1 MKTQI
6 LAGLICLSLLMAC
19 NGDDKKE
26 AVQAE
31 KPATVNT
38 DEVQLT
44 AEQAKNAG
52 ILIGKVEQKAM
63 HSTINVNGVVDVPPE
78 NTYSVSAPMGG
89 YIKKMIMM
97 PGMLVKKGAVLALVE
112 DQQYIQLQQDYLT
125 SVNRLKF
132 LAADYTRQKGLNQTK
147 ATSDKIFQQTE
158 SDYNNQK
165 VLVKA
170 LAQKLKLIGINPE
183 TLNENS
189 ITRNIKVYSPI
200 SGYVTKVNVNTGK
213 FVNATDI
220 LFELISPGE
229 LHANLTVFERD
240 AASLKLGQEVICNT
254 TANPEK
260 KYIAKVHLITPNI
273 EDDRTTSVHC
283 DIQNSDHKLLPGTF
297 LNAAISIGAAKVDAL
312 PEDAVVKWENKYYIF
327 EELDNKRFKMLPVE
341 IGAAID
347 GFIEIKT
354 NKKPGNVVT
363 KNAYAILMKMKNGGE
378 EGE

>member
-6 LAGLICLSLLMAC
+6 LVGLVGLAVLLAC
-19 NGDDKKE
+19 NRAGKNE
-26 AVQAE
+26 TVRAE
-31 KPATVNT
+31 KPAAVNQ

-44 AEQAKNAG
+44 DEQAKNAG
-52 ILIGKVEQKAM
+52 ILTGKIEQKVM
-63 HSTINVNGVVDVPPE
+63 HSTLNVNGVVDVPPE
-78 NTYSVSAPMGG
+78 NTYSVSVPMGG
-89 YIKKMIMM
+89 YIKKMIIL
-97 PGMLVKKGAVLALVE
+97 PGMPVKKGAVLALVE

-125 SVNRLKF
+125 SGNRLKF

-170 LAQKLKLIGINPE
+170 LAQKLRLIGIDPE

-189 ITRNIKVYSPI
+189 ITRNIKIYSPI

-220 LFELISPGE
+220 LFELIRPGD

-240 AASLKLGQEVICNT
+240 AARLKIGQEVICHT
-254 TANPEK
+254 TADPEK
-260 KYIAKVHLITPNI
+260 KYIAKIHLITPNI
-273 EDDRTTSVHC
+273 EGDRTTSVHC
-283 DIQNSDHKLLPGTF
+283 DIQNSDNKLLPGTF
-297 LNAAISIGAAKVDAL
+297 LNAAISIGTSKVDAL

-327 EELDNKRFKMLPVE
+327 EELGNKRYKMIPVG
-341 IGAAID
+341 IGTALD

-354 NKKPGNVVT
+354 SKKLSNVVT

>member
-6 LAGLICLSLLMAC
+6 LAGLVCLSLLMAC
-19 NGDDKKE
+19 NNKDKKE
-26 AVQAE
+26 VVQTE

-44 AEQAKNAG
+44 DEQAKNAG
-52 ILIGKVEQKAM
+52 ILTGKIIQKTM
-63 HSTINVNGVVDVPPE
+63 HSVINVNGVVDVPPE
-78 NTYSVSAPMGG
+78 NSYSVSVPMGG
-89 YIKKMIMM
+89 YIKKMIIM
-97 PGMLVKKGAVLALVE
+97 PGMLVKKGTVLATVE

-125 SVNRLKF
+125 SQNRLKF
-132 LAADYTRQKGLNQTK
+132 LATDYTRQKGLNQTK

-170 LAQKLKLIGINPE
+170 LAQKLRLIGINPE

-189 ITRNIKVYSPI
+189 ITRTIKIYSPI
-200 SGYVTKVNVNTGK
+200 GGYVTKVNVNTGK

-220 LFELISPGE
+220 LFELIGSGE
-229 LHANLTVFERD
+229 LHANLTVFEKD
-240 AASLKLGQEVICNT
+240 AASLKKGQEVICSST
-254 TANPEK
+254 MNPEK
-260 KYIAKVHLITPNI
+260 KYIAKIHLITPNI
-273 EDDRTTSVHC
+273 EDDRTTTVHC
-283 DIQNSDHKLLPGTF
+283 DIQNPDPKLLPGAF
-297 LNAAISIGAAKVDAL
+297 LNAAIAVSNQTVNAL
-312 PEDAVVKWENKYYIF
+312 PEDAIVKWENKYYIF
-327 EELDNKRFKMLPVE
+327 EEAGHQRYQMIPVE
-341 IGAAID
+341 IGPTMD

-354 NKKPGNVVT
+354 SKRLGNVVT

>member
-6 LAGLICLSLLMAC
+6 LAALVCMSLLLAC
-19 NGDDKKE
+19 SNGDQKE
-26 AVQAE
+26 TVQSE
-31 KPATVNT
+31 KPAAVHT
-38 DEVQLT
+38 DQVQLT
-44 AEQAKNAG
+44 DAQAKNAG
-52 ILIGKVEQKAM
+52 ILTGKVIQKTM

-78 NTYSVSAPMGG
+78 NTYSVSVPMGG
-89 YIKKMIMM
+89 YIKKMIIM
-97 PGMLVKKGAVLALVE
+97 PGMFVKKGAVLAMVE

-125 SVNRLKF
+125 SQNRLKF
-132 LAADYTRQKGLNQTK
+132 LAVDYARQKGLNQTK

-165 VLVKA
+165 VLAKA
-170 LAQKLKLIGINPE
+170 LAQKLRLIGINPE

-189 ITRNIKVYSPI
+189 ISRNIKIYSPI

-220 LFELISPGE
+220 LFELIGPGE
-229 LHANLTVFERD
+229 LHANLTVLEKD
-240 AASLKLGQEVICNT
+240 AASLKTGQEVICNT
-254 TANPEK
+254 TTNPEK
-260 KYIAKVHLITPNI
+260 KYIAKIHLITPNI
-273 EDDRTTSVHC
+273 EDDRTTTVHC
-283 DIQNSDHKLLPGTF
+283 DIQNSDHKLLPGSF
-297 LNAAISIGAAKVDAL
+297 LNAAIAIGNETVDAL

-327 EELDNKRFKMLPVE
+327 EEVGHQLYKMVPVE
-341 IGAAID
+341 IGTTMD

-354 NKKPGNVVT
+354 NKKPGIVVT

>member
-1 MKTQI
+1 MKIQI
-6 LAGLICLSLLMAC
+6 LAGLVCMSLLLAC
-19 NGDDKKE
+19 NGKDKKE
-26 AVQAE
+26 TVRAE
-31 KPATVNT
+31 KPATTNT
-38 DEVQLT
+38 AEVQLT
-44 AEQAKNAG
+44 DEQVKNAG
-52 ILIGKVEQKAM
+52 IVIGKIEQKTM

-78 NTYSVSAPMGG
+78 NTYSVSVPMGG
-89 YIKKMIMM
+89 YVKKMIIM

-125 SVNRLKF
+125 SGNRLKF
-132 LAADYTRQKGLNQTK
+132 LEADYTRQKGLNQTK

-170 LAQKLKLIGINPE
+170 LAQKLRLIGINPE

-189 ITRNIKVYSPI
+189 ITRNIKIYAPI

-240 AASLKLGQEVICNT
+240 AASLKTGQEVICNT

-260 KYIAKVHLITPNI
+260 KYIAKIHLITPNI

-283 DIQNSDHKLLPGTF
+283 DIQNSDQKLLPGTF
-297 LNAAISIGAAKVDAL
+297 LNAAISIGNEKVNAL
-312 PEDAVVKWENKYYIF
+312 PEDAIVKWENKYYIF
-327 EELDNKRFKMLPVE
+327 EEVGNKLYKMVLVE
-341 IGAAID
+341 IGAALD

-354 NKKPGNVVT
+354 NKKLGNVVT

-378 EGE
+378 EG